1 MNNPIDLRQAL
12 RSLNDLPAFPVI
24 AQKLLALQL
33 DTEQGEQQMMLLI
46 GQDPLISARLIGLA
60 NSPLLGSSRQIT
72 SVKEA
77 SMMLGLTRVRPSI
90 MDASLTEVIWRELP
104 SNGELARPMS
114 RAEISGSCPINSI
127 ICCSP
132 CSVSSWSASSF
143 CAMTGKAGKSFRL
156 RNA

>member
-12 RSLNDLPAFPVI
+12 RKLNDLPAFPVI

-46 GQDPLISARLIGLA
+46 EQDPLISARLIGLA

-77 SMMLGLTRVRPSI
+77 SMMLGLTRVKSVATGI
-90 MDASLTEVIWRELP
+90 AVMSLVSQI
-104 SNGELARPMS
+104 G
-114 RAEISGSCPINSI
+114 RAH
-127 ICCSP
+127 
-132 CSVSSWSASSF
+132 V
-143 CAMTGKAGKSFRL
+143 
-156 RNA
+156 